1 MPTRQ
6 VFLSLNCSL
15 NSRTSPSSILRLRPN
30 KPECWYFWLNHE
42 VINTDLFCYLNWN
55 KTLKLILP
63 PSAVCL
69 PTLFAHH
76 HCVPAKLCALC
87 AIEQYVRSLFH
98 LIYLSFILVYKFFF
112 RMETL
117 FWSIGHPPE
126 VIISE
131 LLVLYVTQTI
141 EGSFS
146 PFCFEYNATWMI
158 TLV

>member
-87 AIEQYVRSLFH
+87 AIEQWLVSSMPFRFSFH
-98 LIYLSFILVYKFFF
+98 LPVLFYNKYISQANMLKFSWPIHFQ
-112 RMETL
+112 
-117 FWSIGHPPE
+117 
-126 VIISE
+126 IISPTFQIF
-131 LLVLYVTQTI
+131 LIRSVT
-141 EGSFS
+141 
-146 PFCFEYNATWMI
+146 
-158 TLV
+158 